1 VSSVIQSLKES
12 CNYSDSKK
20 IAGQNY
26 VFETVVQIFLSLIY
40 LMFVI
45 IEVKLR
51 FLCHCSDTITEAEVK
66 RCVDDYVGV
75 LTECL
80 TEKVF
85 IRDYHSSYPIDQDL
99 DAMSQVCPEM
109 YP

>member
-1 VSSVIQSLKES
+1 
-12 CNYSDSKK
+12 
-20 IAGQNY
+20 
-26 VFETVVQIFLSLIY
+26 
-40 LMFVI
+40 MFVLI
-45 IEVKLR
+45 DVKLR
-51 FLCHCSDTITEAEVK
+51 FLYHCSDTITEAEVK
-66 RCVDDYVGV
+66 RYVDDYVGV

-85 IRDYHSSYPIDQDL
+85 IRDYHSLYPIDQDL